1 MTHILSVQ
9 NIEAGYK
16 SKFMLKDISF
26 HIDKASF
33 TGIIGPNASG
43 KTTLFKSIIG
53 DLELQ
58 LGQILLSGI
67 DISSLSLK
75 EKAQKLAIVTQ
86 NIDTPNLTVEEYVL
100 LGRYPYNNKFQFFE
114 SAQDYKIAHKY
125 MQLTDVYKYK
135 DRNMN
140 ELSGGVQQMVAITRA
155 LTQEP
160 EILLL
165 DEPTSHLDITH
176 QVQVLDLLR
185 KLNSELKLS
194 VLMIVHDLNLAG
206 EYCDKLL
213 MISKGKLHKTG
224 TPKEVLNYKDIEEVY
239 KTLVVTQ
246 ENPISKKPAVF
257 LVSDKNR
264 IVSQL
269 K

>member
-1 MTHILSVQ
+1 MKESLSVK
-9 NIEAGYK
+9 NIVAGYK
-16 SKFMLKDISF
+16 GKFMLNEISF
-26 HIDKASF
+26 IVEKASF

-53 DLELQ
+53 DLEILK
-58 LGQILLSGI
+58 GQIQLDGSNV
-67 DISSLSLK
+67 SELSLK
-75 EKAQKLAIVTQ
+75 EKAKKIAIVTQ
-86 NIDTPNLTVEEYVL
+86 NFDTPNLSVEEYVL

-114 SAQDYKIAHKY
+114 SAKDYAVAHKY
-125 MQLTDVYKYK
+125 MKLTDVYQYK
-135 DRNMN
+135 DRNLN
-140 ELSGGVQQMVAITRA
+140 ELSGGAQQLVAITRA

-160 EILLL
+160 DILLL

-185 KLNSELKLS
+185 KLNSDLKLS

-206 EYCDKLL
+206 EYCDQLI

-239 KTLVVTQ
+239 DTLVVTQ
-246 ENPISKKPAVF
+246 ENPVSKKPAVF
-257 LVSDKNR
+257 LVSD
-264 IVSQL
+264 SQRL
-269 K
+269 DTKKK